1 MWVRVRVVKIRRNMN
16 GSWERVVVV
25 GVGSFL
31 LGFFII
37 GGMFIIG
44 WTKLTRIIYNK

>member
-16 GSWERVVVV
+16 GSLDRVVV

-37 GGMFIIG
+37 VGMFIIG
-44 WTKLTRIIYNK
+44 